1 MEAEKSCKEDKIER
15 RLVELQARVTLEV
28 PSGADSS
35 CLRLHIPS
43 GGGKI
48 ERRFSKHA
56 PLQDVA
62 DFVELYMM
70 ENNLMESSDD
80 GLTLNTNF
88 PKQTFHSYHP
98 EHMQKALIDVG
109 MYPQS
114 VVFVTRDE

>member
-1 MEAEKSCKEDKIER
+1 MEAEKACKRDKRER
-15 RLVELQARVTLEV
+15 RLAELQARVAPEV
-28 PSGADSS
+28 PSGVDSS
-35 CLRLHIPS
+35 CLRLHMPS

-48 ERRFSKHA
+48 DRRFTKHA

-62 DFVELYMM
+62 VFVELYMM
-70 ENNLMESSDD
+70 ENNLVEFDG

-88 PKQTFHSYHP
+88 PKQTFHSCHP